1 MERQRYVVGDCV
13 LAKFCST
20 SNVFY
25 SILMDR
31 KAEPIGLSNYR
42 TRQHLNSLD
51 MGICTSGKTID
62 GIVVPI
68 VIIGG

>member
-1 MERQRYVVGDCV
+1 MRAMCCV
-13 LAKFCST
+13 LAKFGNL

-31 KAEPIGLSNYR
+31 NAEPIGLSNYR
-42 TRQHLNSLD
+42 TRQHLNSLLV
-51 MGICTSGKTID
+51 GIRTSGKTID
-62 GIVVPI
+62 GIVVPN